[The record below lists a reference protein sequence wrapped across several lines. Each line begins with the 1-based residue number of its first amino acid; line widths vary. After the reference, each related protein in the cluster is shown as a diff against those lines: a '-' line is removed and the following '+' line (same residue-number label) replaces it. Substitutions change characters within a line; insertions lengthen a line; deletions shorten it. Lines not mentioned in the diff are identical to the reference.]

1 MQLGMLYKTRGENH
15 EALRAFQSAVKASP
29 KSSDAHYQLS
39 LAYRRAGN
47 AEKSK
52 QEMITCEE
60 LRRSEDADL
69 EKERRQMRQL
79 VTILKGGQ
87 AASPK

>member
-1 MQLGMLYKTRGENH
+1 MLYTARGENH

-47 AEKSK
+47 PEKSK
-52 QEMITCEE
+52 REMNTCEE
-60 LRRSEDADL
+60 LRRSEDAEL
-69 EKERRQMRQL
+69 EKERRQMRQF
-79 VTILKGGQ
+79 VIMLKGGQ
-87 AASPK
+87 AATPK